1 MDLFLEK
8 RRQMVENQLRG
19 RGIVDERV
27 LEAMLSVPRHL
38 FVPDD
43 EVDFAYEDYPVS
55 IGHGQTVSQPF
66 IVAYMLQAARL
77 RSMDRVL
84 EIGTGLGYQTA
95 LLAKLVK
102 EVYSLEVVQKFVE
115 TARKKLETLG
125 CANVQ
130 IRHANGFEGF
140 LEKAP
145 YDAIIVSAAPKEVPQ
160 TLIDQLAAGGRMVIP
175 VGLFSQQLFLV
186 VKHEDSVEKRSLVA
200 VRFVPMVDELF

>member
-1 MDLFLEK
+1 
-8 RRQMVENQLRG
+8 MVENQLRG